1 MDAIWVNENKNIF
14 DTISQ
19 AVYHIQ
25 NRHYHRRKTDL
36 AADIGLIGL
45 AVMGENLAL
54 NMESK
59 GFEVAVFN
67 RTVSRVDAF
76 MAGAAQDKN
85 ITGAHSI
92 PELIGK
98 LDSPRKIIL
107 MVKAGEPVD
116 AFIGQLVPHLSKGDL
131 IIDGGNSNFNDTV
144 RRHATL
150 AEQDILFIGTGISGG
165 EEGALKGPAMMPGGS
180 AEAYALVEPI
190 FTKIAAQVEGTPY
203 CSYIGP
209 DGAGHYVK
217 MVHNGIEYGDM
228 QLICEAYSLMKGILG
243 MNADEMHEVF
253 SEWNLGE
260 LNSYLIEI
268 TADIFTQLDK
278 SGTPFV
284 DVVLDQAGQKGTGKW
299 TSISALDLGISAPT
313 IAEAVFARCISAVK
327 SERVA
332 AEQVIQGPAGTYQG
346 DRDEAL
352 KAIHDA
358 LYAAKICSYAQG
370 FALMREASE
379 EFGWDL
385 DLGTISLGWRGG
397 CIIRAKFLHRIAE
410 AFERNPELPNL
421 MLDSYFRDVLETAQP
436 NWRSVIGTATQL
448 GVPIP
453 AFSSALAYF
462 DSYRSGRLSANL
474 IQAMRDYFGART
486 YHKLDAAGNTVLGEG
501 GEPTVFH
508 TEWMLEGRP
517 EVIVD

>member
-1 MDAIWVNENKNIF
+1 M
-14 DTISQ
+14 
-19 AVYHIQ
+19 
-25 NRHYHRRKTDL
+25 

-76 MAGAAQDKN
+76 IAGTATGKN

-92 PELIGK
+92 AEFIEK
-98 LDSPRKIIL
+98 LDTPRKIIL

-116 AFIGQLVPHLSKGDL
+116 AFIAQLVPHLSKGDL
-131 IIDGGNSNFNDTV
+131 IIDGGNSNFNDTI
-144 RRHATL
+144 RRHAEL

-180 AEAYALVEPI
+180 PEAYALVEPI
-190 FTKIAAQVEGTPY
+190 FTKIAAQVEGTPC

-209 DGAGHYVK
+209 NGAGHYVK

-228 QLICEAYSLMKGILG
+228 QLICEAYSLMKSVLG
-243 MNADEMHEVF
+243 MNADEMHQVF
-253 SEWNLGE
+253 SEWNRGE

-268 TADIFTQLDK
+268 TADIFTQRDA

-313 IAEAVFARCISAVK
+313 IAEAVFARCISAIK
-327 SERVA
+327 SERVDA
-332 AEQVIQGPAGTYQG
+332 SEVINGPVDTYDG
-346 DRDEAL
+346 NREETL
-352 KAIHDA
+352 NAIHDA

-370 FALMREASE
+370 FALMREASVE
-379 EFGWDL
+379 NEWGL
-385 DLGTISLGWRGG
+385 DLGKIALGWRGG

-410 AFERNPELPNL
+410 AFDRNPDLPNL
-421 MLDSYFRDVLETAQP
+421 LLDSYFRGIIEAAQP
-436 NWRSVIGTATQL
+436 HWRNVVSTATQL

-462 DSYRSGRLSANL
+462 DSYRSSRLSANL
-474 IQAMRDYFGART
+474 IQAMRDYFGAHT
-486 YHKLDAAGNTVLGEG
+486 YHKLDADGNTIVGED

-508 TEWMLEGRP
+508 TEWMLENRP
-517 EVIVD
+517 EVIVE

>member
-1 MDAIWVNENKNIF
+1 
-14 DTISQ
+14 
-19 AVYHIQ
+19 
-25 NRHYHRRKTDL
+25 L

-67 RTVSRVDAF
+67 RTVSRVDDF
-76 MAGAAQDKN
+76 IAGAANGKN

-92 PELIGK
+92 TEFIDK
-98 LDSPRKIIL
+98 LDTPRKIIL

-116 AFIGQLVPHLSKGDL
+116 TFIELLVPHLSKGDL
-131 IIDGGNSNFNDTV
+131 IIDGGNSNFNDTI
-144 RRHATL
+144 RRHAEL
-150 AEQDILFIGTGISGG
+150 SEQDILFIGTGISGG

-180 AEAYALVEPI
+180 EEAYALVEPI
-190 FTKIAAQVEGTPY
+190 FTKIAAQVEGTPC

-209 DGAGHYVK
+209 NGAGHYVK

-228 QLICEAYSLMKGILG
+228 QLICEAYSLMKSVLG
-243 MNADEMHEVF
+243 MNANEMQQVF
-253 SEWNLGE
+253 NEWNQGE

-268 TADIFTQLDK
+268 TADIFTQRDAG
-278 SGTPFV
+278 GTPFV

-313 IAEAVFARCISAVK
+313 IAEAVFARCISAIK
-327 SERVA
+327 SERVDA
-332 AEQVIQGPAGTYQG
+332 SEVIKGPVGTYDG
-346 DRDEAL
+346 DREAAL
-352 KAIHDA
+352 QAIHDA

-370 FALMREASE
+370 FALMREASVE
-379 EFGWDL
+379 NEWNL
-385 DLGTISLGWRGG
+385 DLGKIALGWRGG

-410 AFERNPELPNL
+410 AFERNLDLPNL
-421 MLDSYFRDVLETAQP
+421 LLDSYFRGVIEAAQP
-436 NWRSVIGTATQL
+436 HWRNVISTATQL

-462 DSYRSGRLSANL
+462 DSYRSSRLSANL
-474 IQAMRDYFGART
+474 IQAMRDYFGAHT
-486 YHKLDAAGNTVLGEG
+486 YHKLDADGNTVVGEN

-508 TEWMLEGRP
+508 TEWMLENRP

>member
-1 MDAIWVNENKNIF
+1 M
-14 DTISQ
+14 
-19 AVYHIQ
+19 
-25 NRHYHRRKTDL
+25 

-67 RTVSRVDAF
+67 RTVSRVDDF
-76 MAGAAQDKN
+76 IAGAANGKN
-85 ITGAHSI
+85 IAGAHSI
-92 PELIGK
+92 PEFIGK
-98 LDSPRKIIL
+98 LGTPRKIIL

-116 AFIGQLVPHLSKGDL
+116 AFIALLIPHLSKGDL
-131 IIDGGNSNFNDTV
+131 IIDGGNSNFNDTI
-144 RRHATL
+144 RRHAEL
-150 AEQDILFIGTGISGG
+150 AEQNILFIGTGISGG

-180 AEAYALVEPI
+180 AKAYTLVEPI
-190 FTKIAAQVEGTPY
+190 FTKIAAQVDGTPC

-209 DGAGHYVK
+209 NGAGHYVK

-228 QLICEAYSLMKGILG
+228 QLICEAYSLMKGVLG

-253 SEWNLGE
+253 NKWNQGE

-268 TADIFTQLDK
+268 TADIFTQRDA

-313 IAEAVFARCISAVK
+313 IAEAVFARCISAIK
-327 SERVA
+327 GERVEA
-332 AEQVIQGPAGTYQG
+332 SEVIDGPVGTFDG
-346 DRDEAL
+346 DREAAL
-352 KAIHDA
+352 QAIHDA

-370 FALMREASE
+370 FALMREASTE
-379 EFGWDL
+379 YEWNL
-385 DLGTISLGWRGG
+385 DLGKIALGWRGG

-410 AFERNPELPNL
+410 AFDRNPDLPNL
-421 MLDSYFRDVLETAQP
+421 LLDSYFRGVIEAAQP
-436 NWRSVIGTATQL
+436 YWRNVISTATQL

-462 DSYRSGRLSANL
+462 DSYRSSRLSANL
-474 IQAMRDYFGART
+474 IQAMRDYFGAHT
-486 YHKLDAAGNTVLGEG
+486 YHKLDAEGNTVVGDD

-508 TEWMLEGRP
+508 TEWMLENRP